1 MDEKAAGLPHAPSH
15 VSLRAIVAALG
26 LMVGGVVVALA
37 GAWIELG
44 FAASP
49 AGAPGNAE
57 PPRIV
62 GPVQYSAPALEQE
75 ALMRDKRARLHGR
88 GTDPQTGEPFI
99 PIGEAMRA
107 LADEA
112 RAAPSK
118 AAR

>member
-1 MDEKAAGLPHAPSH
+1 MDEKAAWLPHAPSH
-15 VSLRAIVAALG
+15 VSLRAIVAAVG
-26 LMVGGVVVALA
+26 IMVGGIVLAVA

-49 AGAPGNAE
+49 AGAPGNAQ
-57 PPRIV
+57 PPRIA
-62 GPVQYSAPALEQE
+62 GAVQYSAPALERE
-75 ALMRDKRARLHGR
+75 ALMREKRARLEGR
-88 GTDPQTGEPFI
+88 GTDARTGEPYI
-99 PIGEAMRA
+99 PIEEAMRT